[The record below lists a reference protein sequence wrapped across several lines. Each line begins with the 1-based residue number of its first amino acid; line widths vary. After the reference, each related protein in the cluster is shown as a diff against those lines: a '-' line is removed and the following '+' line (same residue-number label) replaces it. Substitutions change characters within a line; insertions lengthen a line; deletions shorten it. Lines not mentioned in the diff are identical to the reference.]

1 MTGDGRVMGEDR
13 KNPALRG
20 GLDIQALLRV
30 ALEHGPRDDVQARV
44 MDRMVTMTTVME
56 FARLVFVAPVQWI
69 FDEHLRGRERDG
81 EEVDRDDRPD

>member
-1 MTGDGRVMGEDR
+1 MSRYGRAMGEDR
-13 KNPALRG
+13 RNAALTG

-30 ALEHGPRDDVQARV
+30 ALEQGPRDDVQARV

-69 FDEHLRGRERDG
+69 LAGHLRGHERDA
-81 EEVDRDDRPD
+81 EEVDRDVRAD